1 MNYRKEIDGLRALS
15 ILPVIF
21 FHFGFSKF
29 NGGYIGVDIFFV
41 ISGYLITSFII
52 REINEDNFSL
62 LKFYERRARR
72 ILPLLCFVLFSVTI
86 ISYFLFTPSY
96 LVSYYKSVLAALFFF
111 SNVFFWTKSG
121 YFETGADVNPIFH
134 TWSLSI
140 EEQYYII
147 FPIIFIFFFK
157 LLSKKIIYFCIIL
170 IFLGACIS
178 QYLSM
183 FHPSANFYLLPFRV
197 FEISIGVLTAIIFN
211 YYNLASIKIIIKNIL
226 SIIGLTTL
234 ITSIFLFNEDTLSP
248 SLISLLPL
256 LGCSMIILFTDNGT
270 YVYKILS
277 NRILVFVGLLS
288 YGLYLWHV
296 PLLVFYKINFSI
308 DNNFDYAIV
317 LVLTFIIT
325 FTTWKYIEQPF
336 RSFEKLNSKKFYKIL
351 VIYLLTFLSL
361 IFVLIFY
368 SDLRATN
375 FEKNLNE
382 SEKKIFQETAI
393 ASKFRGYDSIY
404 DDNNCKFWSENLD
417 KNFFNR
423 FENCKRKLG
432 EKAIFMLGD
441 SHQID
446 LYNGI
451 SQISNK
457 KFIVS
462 ISRGRCR
469 VHTPNPLGF
478 QGCGFEEIKNFINK
492 NSNYIS
498 FLIYHQSGSF
508 FLSGSK
514 NLPVKKQYIK
524 RTVDYLSDIK
534 NVKNVIWVG
543 PRIEPNIL
551 MDFTFTKNFKK
562 HEKFVNYNIEF
573 VDKEISKILSE
584 TKIKYLS
591 IIDAINF
598 NFKKDFN
605 VKGKFTYSDY
615 DHWSVFGENYFTKKI
630 LKYSNIYREIFL

>member
-1 MNYRKEIDGLRALS
+1 MYYRKEIDGLRALS

-52 REINEDNFSL
+52 REINEENFSL

-111 SNVFFWTKSG
+111 SNVFFWMKSG

-157 LLSKKIIYFCIIL
+157 LLSKKIIYFCSIL
-170 IFLGACIS
+170 ILLGAFIS

-226 SIIGLTTL
+226 STIGLTTL
-234 ITSIFLFNEDTLSP
+234 VISIFLFNEDTLSP
-248 SLISLLPL
+248 SLMSLLPL
-256 LGCSMIILFTDNGT
+256 LGCSMIILFTDKET

-308 DNNFDYAIV
+308 DNNFDYVYI
-317 LVLTFIIT
+317 LLLTFTVT

-351 VIYLLTFLSL
+351 LIYLLIFLSFC
-361 IFVLIFY
+361 I
-368 SDLRATN
+368 
-375 FEKNLNE
+375 
-382 SEKKIFQETAI
+382 
-393 ASKFRGYDSIY
+393 
-404 DDNNCKFWSENLD
+404 
-417 KNFFNR
+417 
-423 FENCKRKLG
+423 
-432 EKAIFMLGD
+432 
-441 SHQID
+441 
-446 LYNGI
+446 
-451 SQISNK
+451 
-457 KFIVS
+457 
-462 ISRGRCR
+462 
-469 VHTPNPLGF
+469 
-478 QGCGFEEIKNFINK
+478 
-492 NSNYIS
+492 
-498 FLIYHQSGSF
+498 
-508 FLSGSK
+508 
-514 NLPVKKQYIK
+514 
-524 RTVDYLSDIK
+524 
-534 NVKNVIWVG
+534 
-543 PRIEPNIL
+543 
-551 MDFTFTKNFKK
+551 
-562 HEKFVNYNIEF
+562 
-573 VDKEISKILSE
+573 
-584 TKIKYLS
+584 
-591 IIDAINF
+591 
-598 NFKKDFN
+598 
-605 VKGKFTYSDY
+605 
-615 DHWSVFGENYFTKKI
+615 
-630 LKYSNIYREIFL
+630 